1 MLLTDNHYTN
11 IRYHIYRELAKYAE
25 KQEQR
30 RSAVINDFAVPIFS
44 GVVVAL
50 IVSFISKIK
59 FDDLTQEILFR
70 IIIPI
75 AVYVVTIIIAR
86 KAVLYTENHII
97 PNLSPLKNNSAENI
111 GRHQDEY
118 AAKFNYEVT
127 YLVKT
132 AYILSKDTEN
142 GDDWLLRMNTVETC
156 FYISNALR
164 KISESIVAIDC
175 KQSNNAVTS
184 NRVYVVMNMIYET
197 LSNIE
202 KRSTFQEDIEPLKK
216 RYNDFTETLEDNYQ
230 IELRTF

>member
-1 MLLTDNHYTN
+1 MPLTDNHYTN

-50 IVSFISKIK
+50 IVSFISKIE
-59 FDDLTQEILFR
+59 FNSLTLEILFK

-75 AVYVVTIIIAR
+75 AVYIFTIIVAR
-86 KAVLYTENHII
+86 QTVLYAETHII
-97 PNLSPLKNNSAENI
+97 PNLCPLKNSSTEKI
-111 GRHQDEY
+111 DKHQDEY

-142 GDDWLLRMNTVETC
+142 CDDWLLRMNTVETC
-156 FYISNALR
+156 FYVSNALR
-164 KISESIVAIDC
+164 KISESVIAIDC
-175 KQSNNAVTS
+175 RRSYNAVTS
-184 NRVYVVMNMIYET
+184 NRVYVVMNMIFET
-197 LSNIE
+197 LTNLE
-202 KRSTFQEDIEPLKK
+202 KRKNFLEDIEPLKK
-216 RYNDFTETLEDNYQ
+216 RYNDFTETLEENYQ
-230 IELRTF
+230 IELQKF